1 MADDNFYM
9 KQALQEAKC
18 AFEEDEIPVG
28 AVIVCG
34 DRIIARAH
42 NLTERLSDV
51 TAHAEMQAIT
61 AASEYLGGKYLNDC
75 TLYVTVEPCVMCAGA
90 LGWSQI
96 GRVVYGAEDEKR
108 GFRRFAPQALHPKT
122 ELVSGVMEEECAL
135 LMKEFFQ
142 RKRFF
147 QIYRCRNDAEKIV
160 KAGIT
165 GSFQKSLLLFL
176 GSGDKSSHAVPSFR
190 IILPLQAVSRKRHS
204 PEVRRYRLHF
214 LP

>member
-9 KQALQEAKC
+9 KQALQEAKR

-28 AVIVCG
+28 AVIVCA

-75 TLYVTVEPCVMCAGA
+75 TLYVTVEPCIMCAGA

-96 GRVVYGAEDEKR
+96 GKVVYGADDEKR
-108 GFRRFAPQALHPKT
+108 GFQRFAPQALHPKT
-122 ELVSGVMEEECAL
+122 QLVSGVMEEECAA

-142 RKRFF
+142 RKR
-147 QIYRCRNDAEKIV
+147 A
-160 KAGIT
+160 
-165 GSFQKSLLLFL
+165 
-176 GSGDKSSHAVPSFR
+176 
-190 IILPLQAVSRKRHS
+190 
-204 PEVRRYRLHF
+204 
-214 LP
+214 